1 MVASYIYVFDGFE
14 YNSNVPILLANSEE
28 AREIG

>member
-1 MVASYIYVFDGFE
+1 MVVLYIYVFDGFE
-14 YNSNVPILLANSEE
+14 YGSNVPVLLVDSEE